1 MDIKI
6 NGLKKLCNIFLIGI
20 VMLALTGCGTNNL
33 SKEEPNNTNDVNTN
47 TNDNVIKEENV
58 NENKVAFTEGTY
70 IEIDPGTKGTEAE
83 GYNLTI
89 TLENNK
95 ASYYNEYWEAHKTGT
110 YKIEGNKITIH
121 YTKSTGMTSFGEA
134 YDDAID
140 EEYIGYIENNKIVFE
155 SMKGEIG
162 VEEYKHTYELKEN

>member
-1 MDIKI
+1 MK
-6 NGLKKLCNIFLIGI
+6 KKLLSLLFIGSLVI
-20 VMLALTGCGTNNL
+20 SLTGCGTNNL
-33 SKEEPNNTNDVNTN
+33 SKEEPNNTNDN
-47 TNDNVIKEENV
+47 IKKEENV
-58 NENKVAFTEGTY
+58 NENNVVFQEGTY

-95 ASYYNEYWEAHKTGT
+95 ASYYNEYWEAKKTGT

-140 EEYIGYIENNKIVFE
+140 EEYIGYIENNKIAFE

-162 VEEYKHTYELKEN
+162 VEEYKNIYELKEN

>member
-1 MDIKI
+1 MK
-6 NGLKKLCNIFLIGI
+6 KKLLSLLFIGSLVI
-20 VMLALTGCGTNNL
+20 SLTGCGTNNL
-33 SKEEPNNTNDVNTN
+33 SKEEPNNTNDN
-47 TNDNVIKEENV
+47 IKKEENV
-58 NENKVAFTEGTY
+58 NENNVVFQEGTY

-95 ASYYNEYWEAHKTGT
+95 ASYYNEYWETSKTGT

-140 EEYIGYIENNKIVFE
+140 EEYIGYIENNKIAFE

-162 VEEYKHTYELKEN
+162 VEEYKNIYELKEN

>member
-6 NGLKKLCNIFLIGI
+6 NRLKKLCNIFLIGI
-20 VMLALTGCGTNNL
+20 LMIALTGCGTNNL
-33 SKEEPNNTNDVNTN
+33 SKEEPNNTNNVNTN
-47 TNDNVIKEENV
+47 TNDIPKEENV

-95 ASYYNEYWEAHKTGT
+95 ASYYNEYWETRKTGT
-110 YKIEGNKITIH
+110 YKIEGNKIIIH
-121 YTKSTGMTSFGEA
+121 YTKSTGMTSLGDP
-134 YDDAID
+134 YNDAID
-140 EEYIGYIENNKIVFE
+140 EEYVGYIENNKINFE
-155 SMKGEIG
+155 SMKGAIG
-162 VEEYKHTYELKEN
+162 VEEYKNIYELKEN

>member
-6 NGLKKLCNIFLIGI
+6 NRLKKLCNILLIGI
-20 VMLALTGCGTNNL
+20 VMLALTGCGNNNL
-33 SKEEPNNTNDVNTN
+33 SKEESQNVNSVDSN
-47 TNDNVIKEENV
+47 TNDNITKEENTS
-58 NENKVAFTEGTY
+58 ENKVAFREGTY

-95 ASYYNEYWEAHKTGT
+95 ASYYNEYWEASKTGT

-121 YTKSTGMTSFGEA
+121 YTKSTGMTSFGEP
-134 YDDAID
+134 YDDVID
-140 EEYIGYIENNKIVFE
+140 EEYIGYIENNKINFE
-155 SMKGEIG
+155 SMKGAIG
-162 VEEYKHTYELKEN
+162 VEEYKNIYELKEN

>member
-6 NGLKKLCNIFLIGI
+6 NRLKKLCNIFLIGI
-20 VMLALTGCGTNNL
+20 LMIALTGCGTNNL
-33 SKEEPNNTNDVNTN
+33 SKEEPNNTNNVNTN
-47 TNDNVIKEENV
+47 TNDIPKEENV

-95 ASYYNEYWEAHKTGT
+95 ASYYNEYWEASKTGT
-110 YKIEGNKITIH
+110 YKIEGNKITIN
-121 YTKSTGMTSFGEA
+121 YTKSTGMTSFGEP
-134 YDDAID
+134 YDDEID
-140 EEYIGYIENNKIVFE
+140 EEYIGYIENNKINFE

-162 VEEYKHTYELKEN
+162 VEEYKLKEN